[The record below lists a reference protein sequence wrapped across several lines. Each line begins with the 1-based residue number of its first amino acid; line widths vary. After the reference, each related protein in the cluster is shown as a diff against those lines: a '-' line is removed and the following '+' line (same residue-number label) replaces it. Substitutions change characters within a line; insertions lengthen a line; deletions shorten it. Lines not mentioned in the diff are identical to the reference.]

1 MLHSTEAPRLSNSQN
16 SKISFGYV
24 DFYAKSFQILYPSL
38 ENSTTGIAIVFNS
51 NWIDF
56 YIITD

>member
-1 MLHSTEAPRLSNSQN
+1 LW
-16 SKISFGYV
+16 
-24 DFYAKSFQILYPSL
+24 SFQERDTKLERSLAKNQLQSNEILYPSL

-56 YIITD
+56 YYIINDQ